1 MTKIATGPVRDAIV
15 VGAGH
20 NGLVAAALLARAGRD
35 VLVLERGDTFGGAA
49 VSISPFAG
57 RDARLSRY
65 SYLVSL
71 FPRALFAELGVRV
84 ELRARR
90 VSSYTPSGGAGILVS
105 DDTAA
110 SAASV
115 QRTLGSETAV
125 AELAAFGAV
134 IGRLAARTFGSLT
147 EPLRSRA
154 AFAALVDDDATWH
167 DVFRGAPGSAAAAVV
182 HRRSGP
188 RNRRQPT
195 R

>member
-1 MTKIATGPVRDAIV
+1 MTRSSGGSVHDAIV
-15 VGAGH
+15 VGGGH

-35 VLVLERGDTFGGAA
+35 VLVLERGETLGGAT
-49 VSISPFAG
+49 VSIAPFAG

-71 FPRALFAELGVRV
+71 FPRALLAELGVRI

-90 VSSYTPSGGAGILVS
+90 VSSYTPWGEAGILVS
-105 DDTAA
+105 DDAAA

-115 QRTLGSETAV
+115 QRTLGSDAAV

-134 IGRLAARTFGSLT
+134 TGRLAAADVRLAHRTAALASRRSPRSSLT
-147 EPLRSRA
+147 TPRGTACSRRRWRGCSRPRS
-154 AFAALVDDDATWH
+154 ATIWC
-167 DVFRGAPGSAAAAVV
+167 AESSP
-182 HRRSGP
+182 
-188 RNRRQPT
+188 PT